1 MPYDNT
7 NKIAIFKNDKGDNP
21 KRPDYRGTLNIDG
34 REYKCSLWIRE
45 KKDGSGMKYMQGG
58 IEPAKEGEMRAGDSR
73 PMPTPAPAP
82 QTPANAAQSPKDE
95 DVPF

>member
-7 NKIAIFKNDKGDNP
+7 NKIAIFRNNKGDNA

-34 REYKCSLWIRE
+34 VEYKCSLWLRE
-45 KKDGSGMKYMQGG
+45 KKDGSGMKYMQGSV
-58 IEPAKEGEMRAGDSR
+58 ERAKEADARAGD
-73 PMPTPAPAP
+73 TPRATQAQQPA
-82 QTPANAAQSPKDE
+82 QTDSATD